1 MTVKEYL
8 KQAHRLDRR
17 INAHLANVQQLREMA
32 TSLSSPSFG
41 AKVQSSQKDGA
52 PFVRQVERIIL
63 LEEKINAET
72 DMLVALKE
80 QIHDAISTVED
91 ANESMILQY
100 RYVQGRSWE
109 SIAALLNVD
118 ISTAYRWHAK
128 ALQHVKMPEQP
139 IKI

>member
-1 MTVKEYL
+1 MKRFFTLVML
-8 KQAHRLDRR
+8 TLASHTMA
-17 INAHLANVQQLREMA
+17 NAQSFEFKYKGEVYANGSTLV
-32 TSLSSPSFG
+32 
-41 AKVQSSQKDGA
+41 
-52 PFVRQVERIIL
+52 
-63 LEEKINAET
+63 INAET

-80 QIHDAISTVED
+80 QIHDVISTVED